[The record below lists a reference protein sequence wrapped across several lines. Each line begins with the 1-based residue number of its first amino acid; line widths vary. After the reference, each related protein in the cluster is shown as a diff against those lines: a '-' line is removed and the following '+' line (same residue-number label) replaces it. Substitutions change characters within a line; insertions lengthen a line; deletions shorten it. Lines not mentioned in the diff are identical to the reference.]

1 MGDRNLSNNNEK
13 SLSAGQK
20 IWLILTLLGMG
31 ISFWMFSVINKVWK
45 ENLTKEV
52 RVEELVT
59 RINDI
64 EGLGIEKQ
72 IVSERFGELSEF
84 FLEGET
90 GVAMVAES
98 IEQIANQTGM
108 SLILS
113 FEDFEEK
120 VDIGGVYQ
128 LGLGIYME
136 VHGTYQGLLNFT
148 KKIEE
153 LPYFMKF
160 SEVKVNSAKLVS
172 GIKAEFKGV
181 IFLK

>member
-1 MGDRNLSNNNEK
+1 MGDKNLSNNNEK
-13 SLSAGQK
+13 GLLAGQK
-20 IWLILTLLGMG
+20 IWLLLTLLGIG
-31 ISFWMFSVINKVWK
+31 VSFWMFSVINKVWK
-45 ENLTKEV
+45 ENLAKEV
-52 RVEELVT
+52 KVEELVT

-64 EGLGIEKQ
+64 EGLEIEKQ
-72 IVSERFGELSEF
+72 IVSEKFGKLSEF

-90 GVAMVAES
+90 GVAMAAES
-98 IEQIANQTGM
+98 IEQIANQTEM

-120 VDIGGVYQ
+120 VDIGGIYQ
-128 LGLGIYME
+128 VGLGVYME
-136 VHGTYQGLLNFT
+136 VHGTYQGLLNFI

-181 IFLK
+181 MFLK